1 MPDYKIIHDT
11 VHGSI
16 KLQGLFLDLLETPEI
31 QRLHGIHQ
39 LGLAY
44 LVFPGANHTRLEH
57 SIGACFVAGRLADAL
72 GLNEEEK
79 KLVMAAAMLHDIG
92 HSPYSHTLEMAVHG
106 DMQADHMEI
115 TRDIILGERRIL
127 SQEYADQDRY
137 YIPDLLKKYGL
148 KPKDVASLITG
159 SLAEND
165 SPRIEDYPSQKNQI
179 FFNEKRYLAQM
190 IHGSIDADQI
200 DYLLRDSHYTGV
212 AHGTIDTDRLI
223 QTVEIFNNDLV
234 VHKRG
239 VPAVEGM
246 LVARALMYTSV
257 YFHKTV
263 RIAELMLARA
273 VELLNEPLGNIH
285 EMIDSEL
292 MARMKEKGGIQKD
305 IALMLKYRRLFKRVF
320 TIFKGKASEEEMEV
334 IKNLREPK
342 NRRRAEMDICT
353 RAGIPDGYVIID
365 VPEKELKITEPRI
378 RATNV
383 KILDN
388 NRLSPLSRFSP
399 LAKALELRE
408 VYDWDIMVSAAP
420 QHMGKVEKVAKKV
433 MFS

>member
-1 MPDYKIIHDT
+1 MLDYKIIHDT

-16 KLQGLFLDLLETPEI
+16 KLQGLFLELLETPEI

-72 GLNEEEK
+72 GLDDEEK

-106 DMQADHMEI
+106 DMHVDHMEI

-137 YIPDLLKKYGL
+137 FIPDLLEKYSL
-148 KPKDVASLITG
+148 RPKDVASLVIG
-159 SLAEND
+159 SLADNE
-165 SPRIEDYPSQKNQI
+165 SPRIEDYPAHKDQI

-273 VELLNEPLGNIH
+273 VELLNEPLGDIH

-292 MARMKEKGGIQKD
+292 MARMKEKGGFQKD

-334 IKNLREPK
+334 IRNLREPK

-388 NRLSPLSRFSP
+388 NKLSPLSRFSP

-408 VYDWDIMVSAAP
+408 VYDWDIMVSATP
-420 QHMGKVEKVAKKV
+420 QYMGKVEKVAKKV

>member
-1 MPDYKIIHDT
+1 MTDYKIIHDT

-16 KLQGLFLDLLETPEI
+16 KFQGLFLDLLETPEI
-31 QRLHGIHQ
+31 QRLHGINQ

-57 SIGACFVAGRLADAL
+57 SIGVCFVAGRLADAL
-72 GLNEEEK
+72 NLDEDEK
-79 KLVMAAAMLHDIG
+79 KLVMAAAMLHDVG
-92 HSPYSHTLEMAVHG
+92 HSPYSHTLEMAVYS

-115 TRDIILGERRIL
+115 TKEIILGKRRIL
-127 SQEYADQDRY
+127 SKEYGEQDRT
-137 YIPDLLKKYGL
+137 YIPDILKKQGL
-148 KPKDVASLITG
+148 EPEDVARLITG
-159 SLAEND
+159 QVADD
-165 SPRIEDYPSQKNQI
+165 SPKIEDYPAHKNQI
-179 FFNEKRYLAQM
+179 FFNEKKYLAQI

-200 DYLLRDSHYTGV
+200 DFLLRDSFYTGV
-212 AHGTIDTDRLI
+212 AHGTIDIDRLI

-273 VELLNEPLGNIH
+273 VELLSEPLGDIH
-285 EMIDSEL
+285 EMNDSEL
-292 MARMKEKGGIQKD
+292 MARMKKTGGFQRD
-305 IALMLKYRRLFKRVF
+305 IAFMLKYRRLFKRVF
-320 TIFKGKASEEEMEV
+320 TMSKGKASDEEIKV
-334 IKNLREPK
+334 IKDLREPK
-342 NRRRAEMDICT
+342 NRRRAEMDICN
-353 RAGIPDGYVIID
+353 RAGIPDGNIIID
-365 VPEKELKITEPRI
+365 VPEKEIQITEPRI

-399 LAKALELRE
+399 LAKALELRD
-408 VYDWDIMVSAAP
+408 VYDWEIMVSAAP
-420 QHMGKVEKVAKKV
+420 QYTDSVEKVAKKV
-433 MFS
+433 IFG

>member
-57 SIGACFVAGRLADAL
+57 SIGTCFVAGRLADAL
-72 GLNEEEK
+72 GLDEEEK
-79 KLVMAAAMLHDIG
+79 KLVMAAGMLHDIG

-106 DMQADHMEI
+106 DLQADHMEI
-115 TRDIILGERRIL
+115 TKDIILGKRRIL
-127 SQEYADQDRY
+127 SKECDAQDRS

-148 KPKDVASLITG
+148 DPEDVARLITG
-159 SLAEND
+159 QTMDES
-165 SPRIEDYPSQKNQI
+165 SPKIEDYPTHKDQI
-179 FFNEKRYLAQM
+179 FFNEKKYLAHM

-223 QTVEIFNNDLV
+223 QTIEIFNNDLV
-234 VHKRG
+234 THKRG

-273 VELLNEPLGNIH
+273 VELLGEPLGNIN

-292 MARMKEKGGIQKD
+292 MARMKEKGGFQRE
-305 IALMLKYRRLFKRVF
+305 IAFMLKYRRLFKRVF
-320 TIFKGKASEEEMEV
+320 TKSKGKVSEEEMEV
-334 IKNLREPK
+334 IRKLREPK
-342 NRRRAEMDICT
+342 NRRRVEMEICR
-353 RAGIPDGYVIID
+353 RAGIHDGFVIID
-365 VPEKELKITEPRI
+365 VPEKELQITEPRI

-388 NRLSPLSRFSP
+388 NRLSPLSKFSP

-408 VYDWDIMVSAAP
+408 VYDWEIMVSAASK
-420 QHMGKVEKVAKKV
+420 HMDKVEKVAKKV
-433 MFS
+433 LFS

>member
-57 SIGACFVAGRLADAL
+57 SIGTCFVAGRLADAL
-72 GLNEEEK
+72 GLDEEEK
-79 KLVMAAAMLHDIG
+79 KLVMAAGMLHDIG

-106 DMQADHMEI
+106 DLQADHMEI
-115 TRDIILGERRIL
+115 TRDIILGKRRIL
-127 SQEYADQDRY
+127 SKECDAKDRS

-148 KPKDVASLITG
+148 DPEDVARLITG
-159 SLAEND
+159 QTMDES
-165 SPRIEDYPSQKNQI
+165 SSKIEDYPTHKDQI
-179 FFNEKRYLAQM
+179 FFNEKKYLAHM

-223 QTVEIFNNDLV
+223 QTIEIFNNDLV
-234 VHKRG
+234 IHKRG

-273 VELLNEPLGNIH
+273 VELLGEPLGNIN

-292 MARMKEKGGIQKD
+292 MARMKEKGGFQREITF
-305 IALMLKYRRLFKRVF
+305 MLKYRRLFKRVF
-320 TIFKGKASEEEMEV
+320 TKSKGKVSEEEMEV
-334 IKNLREPK
+334 IRKLREPK
-342 NRRRAEMDICT
+342 NRNRVEMDICR
-353 RAGIPDGYVIID
+353 RAGIPDGFVIID
-365 VPEKELKITEPRI
+365 VPEKELQITEPRI

-388 NRLSPLSRFSP
+388 NRLSPLSKFSP

-408 VYDWDIMVSAAP
+408 VYDWDIMVSAASK
-420 QHMGKVEKVAKKV
+420 HMDKVEKVAKKV
-433 MFS
+433 LFS

>member
-72 GLNEEEK
+72 GLDEEEK

-137 YIPDLLKKYGL
+137 YIPDLLKKHGL
-148 KPKDVASLITG
+148 EPKDVASLVTG
-159 SLAEND
+159 SLANNG
-165 SPRIEDYPSQKNQI
+165 SPRIEDYPAQKDQI

-200 DYLLRDSHYTGV
+200 DFLLRDSHYTGV

-223 QTVEIFNNDLV
+223 QTVEVFNNDLV

-292 MARMKEKGGIQKD
+292 MARMKEKGGFQKD

-320 TIFKGKASEEEMEV
+320 TIFKGKASESEMEV
-334 IKNLREPK
+334 IRNLREPK

-420 QHMGKVEKVAKKV
+420 RYMDKVEKVAKKV

>member
-16 KLQGLFLDLLETPEI
+16 RLEGLFLDLLETPEI
-31 QRLHGIHQ
+31 QRLHGIRQ

-44 LVFPGANHTRLEH
+44 LVFPGANHTRMEH
-57 SIGACFVAGRLADAL
+57 SIGTCFVAGRLADAL
-72 GLNEEEK
+72 GLDEEEK

-92 HSPYSHTLEMAVHG
+92 HSPYSHTLEMALHG
-106 DMQADHMEI
+106 RMKMDHMDI
-115 TRDIILGERRIL
+115 TRDIILGKRKIL
-127 SQEYADQDRY
+127 AEESESRKSQD
-137 YIPDLLKKYGL
+137 IPGLLEKHGL
-148 KPKDVASLITG
+148 QPKDVARLISG
-159 SLAEND
+159 VSKDDA
-165 SPRIEDYPSQKNQI
+165 SPKIDDFQSQKDQV

-190 IHGSIDADQI
+190 IHGCIDADQI

-234 VHKRG
+234 VHRRG

-273 VELLNEPLGNIH
+273 VELLDESMVDVH

-292 MARMKEKGGIQKD
+292 MAKLKSQGGFSKE
-305 IALMLKYRRLFKRVF
+305 IALMLKYRNLFKRALV
-320 TIFKGKASEEEMEV
+320 ISKGKAHESEMEV
-334 IKNLREPK
+334 ISSLREPR
-342 NRRRAEMDICT
+342 NRTRTEEEICRRV
-353 RAGIPDGYVIID
+353 GIPGAYVIID
-365 VPEKELKITEPRI
+365 VPERELQITEPRI
-378 RATNV
+378 KATNV
-383 KILDN
+383 KILDDD
-388 NRLSPLSRFSP
+388 RLKPLSKLSP
-399 LAKALELRE
+399 LAKALEVRD
-408 VYDWDIMVSAAP
+408 VYDWEIMVFAAP
-420 QHMGKVEKVAKKV
+420 KHMDKVEKVAKKV
-433 MFS
+433 LFG

>member
-57 SIGACFVAGRLADAL
+57 SIGTCFVAGRLADAL

-79 KLVMAAAMLHDIG
+79 KLVMAAGMLHDIG

-106 DMQADHMEI
+106 DIQADHMEI
-115 TRDIILGERRIL
+115 TKDIILGKRRIL
-127 SQEYADQDRY
+127 SEEYNAQDRSF
-137 YIPDLLKKYGL
+137 IPDILKKHGL
-148 KPKDVASLITG
+148 EPENVASLISGQVRDESSTK
-159 SLAEND
+159 
-165 SPRIEDYPSQKNQI
+165 IEDYATHKDQI
-179 FFNEKRYLAQM
+179 FFNEKKYLAHM
-190 IHGSIDADQI
+190 IHGPIDADQI

-223 QTVEIFNNDLV
+223 QTVELFNNDLV
-234 VHKRG
+234 IHKRG

-273 VELLNEPLGNIH
+273 VELLNEPLGEVH

-292 MARMKEKGGIQKD
+292 MAKLKEKDGFQRE
-305 IALMLKYRRLFKRVF
+305 IAFMLKYRRLFKRIF
-320 TIFKGKASEEEMEV
+320 TMFKGKTSEEEMGIV
-334 IKNLREPK
+334 GNLRDPK
-342 NRRRAEMDICT
+342 TRRKAENDICK
-353 RAGIPDGYVIID
+353 RAGIPDGFVIVD
-365 VPEKELKITEPRI
+365 VPEKELQITEPRI
-378 RATNV
+378 KATNV

-388 NRLSPLSRFSP
+388 NRLSPLSKFSP
-399 LAKALELRE
+399 LARALELRE
-408 VYDWDIMVSAAP
+408 VYDWEMMVSSAP
-420 QHMGKVEKVAKKV
+420 KYSDKVKKVAKKV
-433 MFS
+433 LFG

>member
-72 GLNEEEK
+72 GLNDEEK

-106 DMQADHMEI
+106 DLQADHMEI

-137 YIPDLLKKYGL
+137 YIPDLLKKHGL
-148 KPKDVASLITG
+148 EPKDVASLVIG
-159 SLAEND
+159 SLADND

-200 DYLLRDSHYTGV
+200 DFLLRDSHYTGV

-273 VELLNEPLGNIH
+273 VELLNEPLGDIH

-292 MARMKEKGGIQKD
+292 MARMI
-305 IALMLKYRRLFKRVF
+305 
-320 TIFKGKASEEEMEV
+320 KGKTSEEEMEV

-420 QHMGKVEKVAKKV
+420 QYMGKVEKVAKKV

>member
-1 MPDYKIIHDT
+1 MPDYKIVHDT

-16 KLQGLFLDLLETPEI
+16 KLEGLFLDLLETPEI
-31 QRLHGIHQ
+31 QRLHGIRQ

-57 SIGACFVAGRLADAL
+57 SIGTCFVTGRLADAL
-72 GLNEEEK
+72 NLDKEEK

-92 HSPYSHTLEMAVHG
+92 HSPYSHTLEMALHG
-106 DMQADHMEI
+106 KMKLDHMDI
-115 TRDIILGERRIL
+115 TKDIILGEREIL
-127 SQEYADQDRY
+127 AGESDARKGQD
-137 YIPDLLKKYGL
+137 IPGLLEKHGL
-148 KPKDVASLITG
+148 EPKDVARLISG
-159 SLAEND
+159 VGDDA
-165 SPRIEDYPSQKNQI
+165 SPKIDDFQSQKDQV
-179 FFNEKRYLAQM
+179 FFNEKRYLAQV
-190 IHGSIDADQI
+190 IHGCIDADQI

-234 VHKRG
+234 VHRRG

-273 VELLNEPLGNIH
+273 VEQLKIPLEEIH

-292 MARMKEKGGIQKD
+292 MAKLKSQGSLQRE
-305 IALMLKYRRLFKRVF
+305 IALMLKYRNLFKRALV
-320 TIFKGKASEEEMEV
+320 ISKDKASEEEKEV
-334 IKNLREPK
+334 INSLREPR
-342 NRRRAEMDICT
+342 NRTRAEEEIC
-353 RAGIPDGYVIID
+353 RRGGVPKGYVIID
-365 VPEKELKITEPRI
+365 VPEKELQITEPRI
-378 RATNV
+378 KATNV

-388 NRLSPLSRFSP
+388 DRLKPLSKFSP
-399 LAKALELRE
+399 LAKALEIRD
-408 VYDWDIMVSAAP
+408 VYDWEIMVSTAEK
-420 QHMGKVEKVAKKV
+420 HMNKVEKVAKKV
-433 MFS
+433 LFS

>member
-16 KLQGLFLDLLETPEI
+16 KLQGLFLDMLETPEI

-57 SIGACFVAGRLADAL
+57 SIGTSFVAGRLADAL
-72 GLNEEEK
+72 GLNGDEK

-92 HSPYSHTLEMAVHG
+92 HSPYSHTLEMVVHG
-106 DMQADHMEI
+106 DMKADHMEI
-115 TRDIILGERRIL
+115 TRDIITGKRRIL
-127 SQEYADQDRY
+127 SEEDDTIERH
-137 YIPDLLKKYGL
+137 YIPDLLEEHGL
-148 KPKDVASLITG
+148 KPEDVASLVTG
-159 SLAEND
+159 SLADYD
-165 SPRIEDYPSQKNQI
+165 SPKIEDYRTHKDQI
-179 FFNEKRYLAQM
+179 FFNEKKYLAQI
-190 IHGSIDADQI
+190 IHSSIDADQI

-234 VHKRG
+234 IHKRG

-273 VELLNEPLGNIH
+273 VELLNEPLDDIH

-292 MARMKEKGGIQKD
+292 MARLKEKGGLQRD
-305 IALMLKYRRLFKRVF
+305 IASMLKYRRLFKRVF
-320 TIFKGKASEEEMEV
+320 TLTKGKTSYEEMEV
-334 IKNLREPK
+334 IKNLREPR
-342 NRRRAEMDICT
+342 NRKRAEMDICR
-353 RAGIPDGYVIID
+353 RAGIPEGYVIID
-365 VPEKELKITEPRI
+365 VPEKELQITEPRI
-378 RATNV
+378 KATNV
-383 KILDN
+383 KILDKN
-388 NRLSPLSRFSP
+388 KLSPLSRFSP
-399 LAKALELRE
+399 LARALELRE
-408 VYDWDIMVSAAP
+408 IYDWDIMVSAASK
-420 QHMGKVEKVAKKV
+420 HLNKVEKVAKKV
-433 MFS
+433 LFS

>member
-1 MPDYKIIHDT
+1 MADYKIIHDT

-16 KLQGLFLDLLETPEI
+16 KLEGLFLDLLETPEI

-57 SIGACFVAGRLADAL
+57 SIGACFVASRLAES
-72 GLNEEEK
+72 LNLPEK
-79 KLVMAAAMLHDIG
+79 ERELVMAAAMLHDLG

-106 DMQADHMEI
+106 KMLQDHMEI
-115 TRDIILGERRIL
+115 TKDIICGKRKIL
-127 SQEYADQDRY
+127 FEEGKEKDREF
-137 YIPDLLKKYGL
+137 IPDLLKKYDL
-148 KPKDVASLITG
+148 EPKDVADLIAG
-159 SLAEND
+159 QKV
-165 SPRIEDYPSQKNQI
+165 EDLTPKIDDYSTFKNQL
-179 FFNEKRYLAQM
+179 FLNDKRYLAHI

-212 AHGTIDTDRLI
+212 AHGTIDIDRLI

-234 VHKRG
+234 IHRRG

-273 VELLNEPLGNIH
+273 VELLDEPLENIH

-292 MARMKEKGGIQKD
+292 MAKLKEHGSFQKD
-305 IALMLKYRRLFKRVF
+305 IAFMLKYRRLFKRIL
-320 TIFKGKASEEEMEV
+320 TLSKENASDQEME
-334 IKNLREPK
+334 IIQNLREPK
-342 NRRRAEMDICT
+342 NRRKAEKEICN

-388 NRLSPLSRFSP
+388 NRLAPLSKYSP
-399 LAKALELRE
+399 LARALEIRE
-408 VYDWDIMVSAAP
+408 VYDWDIMVSSAS
-420 QHMGKVEKVAKKV
+420 QYVDKVKKTVKKV
-433 MFS
+433 LFA